1 MLSDERV
8 DIETSNETA
17 YDGLVAAIEASDGV
31 LSLLLAVCDD
41 PQLREA
47 TIRQYEEGYSLKL
60 CHTELKCLARIQ
72 ACGA

>member
-47 TIRQYEEGYSLKL
+47 TIRQY
-60 CHTELKCLARIQ
+60 
-72 ACGA
+72 